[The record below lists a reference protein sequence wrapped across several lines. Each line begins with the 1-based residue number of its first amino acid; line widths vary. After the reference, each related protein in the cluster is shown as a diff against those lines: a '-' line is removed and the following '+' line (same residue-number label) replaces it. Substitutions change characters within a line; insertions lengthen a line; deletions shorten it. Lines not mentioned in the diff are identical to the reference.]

1 LLDGRSVCKRTLH
14 VVIPQGELTWKT
26 DWDGTYGVVPA
37 NGVTLGISAADLKW
51 K

>member
-1 LLDGRSVCKRTLH
+1 MHVIRDMGDTLH

-26 DWDGTYGVVPA
+26 DWDGTYGFVPID
-37 NGVTLGISAADLKW
+37 GITLCISAAGLKW